1 MAQEDVGMPR
11 VGMMVDLDPPDL
23 EIVQEEGGDIMQEED
38 PHVGMPEVGMMV
50 DLDPPDPESVQ
61 EEGGDNMQEGDPL
74 DDVVDANTEAPQGN
88 LAQMEAGLSQLS
100 ELLVQAK
107 ASQVDIG
114 NEILC
119 L

>member
-1 MAQEDVGMPR
+1 MPR
-11 VGMMVDLDPPDL
+11 VGMMVDLDPPNL

-61 EEGGDNMQEGDPL
+61 EEGDPL

-114 NEILC
+114 NEIL
-119 L
+119 